1 MAAKL
6 LPAISSFFV
15 ATSGALVAVRK
26 GHFMTRWHAHFR
38 IFASV
43 PCFLLV
49 LAAGGCSP
57 ARGTVT
63 GKVTYKDKVVSWGTV
78 SIFASDN
85 MQYSGEIAADGTYA
99 IANVPSGAVRF
110 CVASPNPDFKKR
122 GPMPGNDRGGI
133 RRDPKQFRSPPA
145 NWVSLPERYSE
156 LQSTTLT
163 GTVRSHT
170 TIHLELN

>member
-6 LPAISSFFV
+6 LPAIRSIWRRLRFV
-15 ATSGALVAVRK
+15 E
-26 GHFMTRWHAHFR
+26 GHFMTRCRAHSR
-38 IFASV
+38 ILAAA

-49 LAAGGCSP
+49 LAASGCSP

-78 SIFASDN
+78 SIFASDK

-99 IANVPSGAVRF
+99 IANVPNGAVRF
-110 CVASPNPDFKKR
+110 CVASPNPDIKKR
-122 GPMPGNDRGGI
+122 GPAPGNDRGGI
-133 RRDPKQFRSPPA
+133 RRESKSFRAPPA
-145 NWVSLPERYSE
+145 NWVSIPELYSD

-163 GTVRSHT
+163 GTVRSNT
-170 TIHLELN
+170 TIQLELN